1 MAKKM
6 DAGLTIFHLTNPERV
21 GELHA
26 LVTDAFRNLPIDPPS
41 GVLKETVAD
50 FLARLTSETALVAEC
65 DAALIGGVF
74 CAEKPDS
81 LYVGRLAVRPDVRR
95 LGVASGLLDAAK
107 NEARRRGKD
116 RITLSTRISLT
127 SNIALFTR
135 HGFVKVAETC
145 HPGFSQP
152 TSLDMELRL

>member
-1 MAKKM
+1 MAAAFTVSRLI
-6 DAGLTIFHLTNPERV
+6 DTQRV

-26 LVTDAFRNLPIDPPS
+26 LVTTAFATLSIDPPS

-50 FLARLTSETALVAEC
+50 FLERLKSETALVAER
-65 DAALIGGVF
+65 DAAFVGGVF
-74 CAEKPDS
+74 CASKPQS
-81 LYVGRLAVRPDVRR
+81 LYVGRLAVLAEVRR
-95 LGVASGLLDAAK
+95 LGVASALLDAAK
-107 NEARRRGKD
+107 DEARRLGKETV
-116 RITLSTRISLT
+116 TLSTRISLA

-152 TSLDMELRL
+152 TSWDMELRL